1 MGKAS
6 RDKGGRREREARD
19 QLQTYLPGFE
29 VVKVPLSGA
38 VATHPGD
45 LTLTTPR
52 GVDLIVEV
60 KARADGFRLDYKWLS
75 GADILLKKAD
85 REDWL
90 ITMRLKDLPRLV
102 GGDGTDIDCAG

>member
-19 QLQTYLPGFE
+19 QLKANLPGFE

-52 GVDLIVEV
+52 GVELVVEV
-60 KARADGFRLDYKWLS
+60 KARADGFRLDRKWLS

-102 GGDGTDIDCAG
+102 GERGDDFNKI

>member
-19 QLQTYLPGFE
+19 QLKGILPKFE
-29 VVKVPLSGA
+29 TVKVPLSGA

-45 LTLTTPR
+45 LTMTRPD
-52 GVDLIVEV
+52 GVEIIVEV
-60 KARADGFRLDYKWLS
+60 KARSDGFRLDYKWLQGS
-75 GADILLKKAD
+75 QVLLKKAD

-90 ITMRLKDLPRLV
+90 ITMRLEDLPLIC
-102 GGDGTDIDCAG
+102 GGVVDDTDEI